1 MHVVGHTR
9 KVFIAR
15 LGKRRGGGCIAILF
29 IIGRETTCICGG
41 GFFDSCNSPSK
52 FLFKWIGIFRLFFN
66 INFRSPTHLWRIDQ
80 GGCIAILFIIGREG
94 ARGSFE
100 ILVVVGE
107 VGGTGTKEPGL
118 RH

>member
-1 MHVVGHTR
+1 MKRNLLGLLHESKKPPPHMHVVGHTM

-15 LGKRRGGGCIAILF
+15 LGKRRG
-29 IIGRETTCICGG
+29 
-41 GFFDSCNSPSK
+41 
-52 FLFKWIGIFRLFFN
+52 
-66 INFRSPTHLWRIDQ
+66 

-100 ILVVVGE
+100 ILVVVGG

>member
-29 IIGRETTCICGG
+29 IIGRE
-41 GFFDSCNSPSK
+41 
-52 FLFKWIGIFRLFFN
+52 
-66 INFRSPTHLWRIDQ
+66 
-80 GGCIAILFIIGREG
+80 G

-100 ILVVVGE
+100 ILVVVGGE
-107 VGGTGTKEPGL
+107 EKAVL
-118 RH
+118 IYCLS